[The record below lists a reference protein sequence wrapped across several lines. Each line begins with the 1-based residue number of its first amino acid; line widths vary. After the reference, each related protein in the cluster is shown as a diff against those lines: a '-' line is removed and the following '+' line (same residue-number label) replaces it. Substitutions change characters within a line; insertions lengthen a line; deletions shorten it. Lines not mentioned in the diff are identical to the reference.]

1 MDNLISEGLSL
12 MVYGMGFVFVFLTLL
27 VIATNFMSKLTTKYL
42 PEPVAVPKA
51 KRAARPAA
59 SANSD
64 EVLAVIS
71 AAVHHHRSK

>member
-27 VIATNFMSKLTTKYL
+27 VFATSLMSKLTTKFL
-42 PEPVAVPKA
+42 PEPVVVPKA
-51 KRAARPAA
+51 KPAA
-59 SANSD
+59 SVAASSNSD

>member
-1 MDNLISEGLSL
+1 MDHLISEGLSL

-27 VIATNFMSKLTTKYL
+27 VFATNFMSKMVTKYV

-51 KRAARPAA
+51 KPVVKAA
-59 SANSD
+59 SANND
-64 EVLAVIS
+64 ELLAVIS